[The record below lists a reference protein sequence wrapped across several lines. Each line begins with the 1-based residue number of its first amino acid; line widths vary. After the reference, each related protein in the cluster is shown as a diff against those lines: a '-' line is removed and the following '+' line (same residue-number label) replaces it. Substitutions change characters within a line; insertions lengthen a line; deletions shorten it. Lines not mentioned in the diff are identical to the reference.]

1 MRGILKVGR
10 DFFVYF
16 DSKIGLVR
24 RMGRDDAY
32 KTIRL
37 CGCMTV
43 DALCDCVI
51 IDALKLKKFIDSV
64 YDFLEIPYE
73 GDLDSDVIRG
83 QDDLS
88 KFTVADIDALFRTD
102 DVCDD
107 HDDLDDY
114 ANIDCCGD
122 CDDCKDRDACDRLC
136 DYNDEY
142 DCCGNC
148 DDCEVRDECECVN
161 NCDDVDGCND
171 CDKCIVRGECDKE
184 NGRYEIDF
192 NDDIPQSFD
201 QTDTE
206 ILLTWEAE
214 EYGDQEIEE
223 LEKDDSSPLWDEDNL
238 LGGGRR

>member
-1 MRGILKVGR
+1 MQGILKVGR

-16 DSKIGLVR
+16 DSKMGLVR
-24 RMGRDDAY
+24 RMERNDAY
-32 KTIRL
+32 KMLR
-37 CGCMTV
+37 
-43 DALCDCVI
+43 LCDCVL
-51 IDALKLKKFIDSV
+51 IDAIKLKKFIDSV
-64 YDFLEIPYE
+64 HDFLEIPYE
-73 GDLDSDVIRG
+73 GDLDSDVIRD

-88 KFTVADIDALFRTD
+88 KFTVADVDALFRSD
-102 DVCDD
+102 DDCDD

-122 CDDCKDRDACDRLC
+122 CDDCKDRDACDRLD

-142 DCCGNC
+142 DCGNC
-148 DDCEVRDECECVN
+148 DDCEVRDECDLVN

-171 CDKCIVRGECDKE
+171 CDKCIVRDECDKE

-192 NDDIPQSFD
+192 TDDIPQSFD

-206 ILLTWEAE
+206 IFLTWEAE

-223 LEKDDSSPLWDEDNL
+223 LEKDDSSPLWDEVNL
-238 LGGGRR
+238 LGW